1 MENEEVKKA
10 CSVGLGENKHLS
22 KTHLLFTTFNS
33 VLGIIYV
40 LYDSTAVLGMDNKK
54 IHTVK

>member
-22 KTHLLFTTFNS
+22 KTHLFFTTFNS

-54 IHTVK
+54 YIQ